1 MLQLP
6 TRNGH
11 RLLSNNNGTFNKTV
25 VATDCFAVTA
35 VLKFRTKRAHKHSSD
50 FSHISHNF
58 FTRALKNDVCSAHT
72 IADI

>member
-35 VLKFRTKRAHKHSSD
+35 VLKFRTKRAHEHSSD
-50 FSHISHNF
+50 FSRISHTYFLYHMVLIVNN
-58 FTRALKNDVCSAHT
+58 LSNYV
-72 IADI
+72 

>member
-35 VLKFRTKRAHKHSSD
+35 VLKFGTKSARAQ
-50 FSHISHNF
+50 F
-58 FTRALKNDVCSAHT
+58 
-72 IADI
+72 

>member
-6 TRNGH
+6 SAHATRNGH

-35 VLKFRTKRAHKHSSD
+35 VLKFGTKSARAQ
-50 FSHISHNF
+50 F
-58 FTRALKNDVCSAHT
+58 
-72 IADI
+72 